1 VAFSTK
7 IYCKFTVECAVKI
20 KTSQH
25 LAKLQ
30 ARKLIV
36 SHTLILGTVLLKDE
50 EIARYLDL
58 SMAVV
63 DCFYVDFDLA

>member
-1 VAFSTK
+1 ML
-7 IYCKFTVECAVKI
+7 VKNF

-36 SHTLILGTVLLKDE
+36 SRTLC
-50 EIARYLDL
+50 AWAL
-58 SMAVV
+58 SCWTTKNLP
-63 DCFYVDFDLA
+63 DIEYGCC

>member
-1 VAFSTK
+1 MLVNIF
-7 IYCKFTVECAVKI
+7 

-36 SHTLILGTVLLKDE
+36 SRTPCAWALSCWKTKNSPDI
-50 EIARYLDL
+50 L

-63 DCFYVDFDLA
+63 NCFYIDFDLA

>member
-1 VAFSTK
+1 MLVK
-7 IYCKFTVECAVKI
+7 KF

-36 SHTLILGTVLLKDE
+36 SRTLCAWALSCSKMKKSPDI
-50 EIARYLDL
+50 L

-63 DCFYVDFDLA
+63 DCFYVDFNLSQINIKLV

>member
-1 VAFSTK
+1 MAFSTK
-7 IYCKFTVECAVKI
+7 IYCNFAIEYEYAVKKI

-36 SHTLILGTVLLKDE
+36 SRTFNICVMLRFSCIVYEALQCEYKDDM
-50 EIARYLDL
+50 IQSYCL
-58 SMAVV
+58 
-63 DCFYVDFDLA
+63 

>member
-1 VAFSTK
+1 MINGKSQITVSRHLGVVAFSTK
-7 IYCKFTVECAVKI
+7 IYYKFTVVFEYAVKKI

-36 SHTLILGTVLLKDE
+36 SRTLCAG
-50 EIARYLDL
+50 AL
-58 SMAVV
+58 SW
-63 DCFYVDFDLA
+63 